1 MSVLEFEV
9 IQQRQVQR
17 NPKNLVSKFFFLM
30 EMAYDLVD
38 YRTEDLRLELVL
50 ALALIGYT

>member
-30 EMAYDLVD
+30 EMAYD
-38 YRTEDLRLELVL
+38 
-50 ALALIGYT
+50 

>member
-9 IQQRQVQR
+9 IQQCQVQR
-17 NPKNLVSKFFFLM
+17 NPKNLVTKFFFLM

-50 ALALIGYT
+50 ALALVGYT

>member
-38 YRTEDLRLELVL
+38 YQTEDLRLELVL
-50 ALALIGYT
+50 ALALVGYA